1 MRVLLRHA
9 LAVLPVLLLSACE
22 RASDSRARDS
32 STSTPSATTDSTGPA
47 SANSGWNADAG
58 PTLLVIGDAPDVAQ
72 VIFPEV
78 TDSTLGDTT
87 LMDLAPVSGA
97 TVDLFSRRGIVG
109 TAMVAGPDTTSQA
122 DSSDDACDDWPM
134 VRLRAERGSGAGT
147 WTVALLGN
155 HARATPLD
163 SIEGMAH
170 RDSSQLVSEI
180 GRLSGS
186 VPDDTARAFRGLPY
200 SVRTVRRF
208 RPAPGIDALAAEVS
222 RRINQEANPR
232 EEQIFFIAERDS
244 GQAGAPWQI
253 AYSLRASGHEGAV
266 ETHDVLAGLAIG
278 AARRPTLVL
287 SRYLGDGIS
296 YAFLERVG
304 ARQWRLRWVSATS
317 GC

>member
-1 MRVLLRHA
+1 MPVPLRHV
-9 LAVLPVLLLSACE
+9 LAVTMILLLAACE
-22 RASDSRARDS
+22 RASNSPSRDS
-32 STSTPSATTDSTGPA
+32 ASSATVVNGDSTAPA
-47 SANSGWNADAG
+47 SANSGWNSDAG
-58 PTLLVIGDAPDVAQ
+58 PTLLVTGDAPDVAQ

-97 TVDLFSRRGIVG
+97 TVELFSRRGSVG

-122 DSSDDACDDWPM
+122 DSSDEACDDWPM

-147 WTVALLGN
+147 WTVALLAN
-155 HARATPLD
+155 HARGIALD

-170 RDSSQLVSEI
+170 ADSARLASDVA
-180 GRLSGS
+180 RLSGS

-208 RPAPGIDALAAEVS
+208 HPAPGIDALAAEVS

-244 GQAGAPWQI
+244 GQSNAPWQI

-266 ETHDVLAGLAIG
+266 ETHDVLAGVSVG
-278 AARRPTLVL
+278 PARRPTLVL
-287 SRYLGDGIS
+287 SRYLGDGMA

-304 ARQWRLRWVSATS
+304 SRQWRLRWISATS

>member
-1 MRVLLRHA
+1 MV
-9 LAVLPVLLLSACE
+9 
-22 RASDSRARDS
+22 
-32 STSTPSATTDSTGPA
+32 PA
-47 SANSGWNADAG
+47 AANSGWNADAG

-97 TVDLFSRRGIVG
+97 TVELFSRRGSVG

-147 WTVALLGN
+147 WTVALLAN
-155 HARATPLD
+155 HARALALD
-163 SIEGMAH
+163 SVEGMAH
-170 RDSSQLVSEI
+170 RDSSQLIADVA
-180 GRLSGS
+180 RLSGS

-208 RPAPGIDALAAEVS
+208 RPSPGVDALAAEVS

-244 GQAGAPWQI
+244 GQSNTPWQI

-266 ETHDVLAGLAIG
+266 ETHDVLAALSIG
-278 AARRPTLVL
+278 AARRPTVVL
-287 SRYLGDGIS
+287 SRYLGDGMS

-304 ARQWRLRWVSATS
+304 TRQWRLRWVSATS

>member
-1 MRVLLRHA
+1 MRVSLRHV
-9 LAVLPVLLLSACE
+9 LAASLSLLLAACE
-22 RASDSRARDS
+22 RSGDGQSRDS
-32 STSTPSATTDSTGPA
+32 LRSKAIVNGDSSAPV

-58 PTLLVIGDAPDVAQ
+58 PTLLVAGDAPDVAQ

-97 TVDLFSRRGIVG
+97 TVELFSRRGSVG

-122 DSSDDACDDWPM
+122 DSSDEACDDWPM
-134 VRLRAERGSGAGT
+134 VRLRPERGSGAGT
-147 WTVALLGN
+147 WTVALLAN
-155 HARATPLD
+155 HARGIPLD
-163 SIEGMAH
+163 SIEGMSHA
-170 RDSSQLVSEI
+170 DSSRLVADVA
-180 GRLSGS
+180 RLSS
-186 VPDDTARAFRGLPY
+186 SAPDDTARAFRGLPY

-208 RPAPGIDALAAEVS
+208 KAAPGVEALAAEVS

-232 EEQIFFIAERDS
+232 EEQIFYVAERDS
-244 GQAGAPWQI
+244 GQADGPWQI
-253 AYSLRASGHEGAV
+253 AFSLRASGHEGAV
-266 ETHDVLAGLAIG
+266 ETHDVLGGVTIG

-287 SRYLGDGIS
+287 SRYLGDGMS

-304 ARQWRLRWVSATS
+304 ARQWRLRWISATS